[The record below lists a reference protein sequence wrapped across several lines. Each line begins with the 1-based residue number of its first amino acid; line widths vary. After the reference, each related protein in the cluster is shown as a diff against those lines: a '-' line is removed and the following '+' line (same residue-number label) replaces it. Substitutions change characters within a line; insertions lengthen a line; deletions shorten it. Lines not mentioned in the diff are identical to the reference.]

1 MAKMN
6 NYFIFIVFDSV
17 IHIILS
23 MPVRKEWYK
32 VECLKNKRYISGI
45 AEYLTK
51 FVGYTKPEWIP
62 FYDIDANLI
71 AEYEQTK
78 RDEDKTARLVRRCRR
93 SIEKDLKRE
102 LNESEK
108 ISRSTR
114 KW

>member
-1 MAKMN
+1 
-6 NYFIFIVFDSV
+6 
-17 IHIILS
+17 

-51 FVGYTKPEWIP
+51 FVGYTKAQWIP
-62 FYDIDANLI
+62 FYDIDSNLI

-78 RDEDKTARLVRRCRR
+78 REEGKTARLVRRCRR
-93 SIEKDLKRE
+93 SLEKDMKRE
-102 LNESEK
+102 LNGSENIPK
-108 ISRSTR
+108 KSTR